1 MTSKTLLIDKLA
13 FYWRLRNKIDDKN
26 IVPDFLPF
34 ELVYDDVLKI
44 IIQKRNKEVLQYLD
58 EVYKQSPNIGNI
70 QENNQWSNL
79 YGDDFLKFINLAL
92 SKAGSKIKKIL
103 EIGCGGCILLKSLQ
117 DRDYDVTGVD
127 PSPFSLKIGRE
138 KGIRVIQD
146 LYPTKKLNEKFDLI
160 FSSDVLEH
168 VSDPIK
174 FLKTQYGQLNNGGI
188 LILAIPD
195 SSTNIENG
203 DMSIFLHQHLNY
215 FDIESL
221 KTTVKASG
229 FSKISILKSGYGGS
243 LYCYAKKIPGTAEIS
258 SISSSQSEMKFRE
271 FIKKNDQVVTSMKS
285 YIEKVI
291 NDKERSLGFYAPVR
305 ALPYIAVMNLDWDFR
320 FFDDTIYWHNKY
332 FDGISIPIENFED
345 LKSNPP
351 TDVIIMSSTFGSIIE
366 DKIKKSLGEKV
377 RIKKLTDFF
386 KQQI

>member
-1 MTSKTLLIDKLA
+1 MTARALLIDKLN
-13 FYWRLRNKIDDKN
+13 FYWRLRNKVDDKN

-44 IIQKRNKEVLQYLD
+44 IIQKRNTEVLEYLD

-70 QENNQWSNL
+70 QEDNQWSNL
-79 YGDDFLKFINLAL
+79 YGDDFLKFINLTL
-92 SKAGSKIKKIL
+92 DKAGLNIKKIL

-117 DRDYDVTGVD
+117 DRGYEVTGID
-127 PSPFSLKIGRE
+127 PSSFSLKIGQE
-138 KGIRVIQD
+138 IGIRVIQD
-146 LYPTKKLNEKFDLI
+146 LYPTNKLNEKFHLI

-174 FLKTQYGQLNNGGI
+174 FLETQYDQLNNGGV

-215 FDIESL
+215 FDAESL
-221 KTTVKASG
+221 RTTVEGAG
-229 FSKISILKSGYGGS
+229 FSKILIKRSGYGGS
-243 LYCYAKKIPGTAEIS
+243 LYCYAKKILGIKKVS
-258 SISSSQSEMKFRE
+258 STPSDHGEVKFKE
-271 FIKKNDQVVTSMKS
+271 FIKKNKHIVNSMKS
-285 YIEKVI
+285 YIEEI
-291 NDKERSLGFYAPVR
+291 MRDKKRSLGFYAPVR
-305 ALPYIAVMNLDWDFR
+305 ALPYIAVMNLDWNFR

-345 LKSNPP
+345 LKKSPP
-351 TDVIIMSSTFGSIIE
+351 TDIIIMSPTFGSIIE
-366 DKIKKSLGEKV
+366 DKIKKFLGEKV
-377 RIKKLTDFF
+377 RINKLTDFF
-386 KQQI
+386 K